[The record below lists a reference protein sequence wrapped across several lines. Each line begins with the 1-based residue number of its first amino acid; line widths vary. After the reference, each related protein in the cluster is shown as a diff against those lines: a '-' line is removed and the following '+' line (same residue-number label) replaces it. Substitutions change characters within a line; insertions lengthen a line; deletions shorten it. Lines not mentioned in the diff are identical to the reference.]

1 MKRFD
6 FNELIEKAFCLGYEE
21 AQKEFARKDY
31 EGLTKRQK
39 EALRQRRRDYAKSLN
54 EKRNSFREQMEDF
67 DWENPEAFNSISSK
81 SGVAGGGVKSTITT
95 ETSRGGRTGKAYK
108 DLHKKTHLGEMLNQ
122 SERASKL
129 MRENVEK
136 EVKPGRAAKGSDFY
150 TNETLNV
157 LGKSKGD
164 SKKFDRDN
172 KVRDH
177 YSKNDGEFFG
187 RKESNFRTN
196 EKLNEKL
203 KNLKERKQSEKEY
216 AGLFDKMDAKERL
229 ENIKKIRTSK
239 NLKKAGLALAGTA
252 AAAGIAYGAKK
263 LYDKR
268 KKAREEAKKNKEQNK
283 KAED

>member
-1 MKRFD
+1 MKRFE
-6 FNELIEKAFCLGYEE
+6 FNELIEKAFSLGYEE

-95 ETSRGGRTGKAYK
+95 ETGRGGRTGKAYK
-108 DLHKKTHLGEMLNQ
+108 ELHKKTHLGEMLNQ

-136 EVKPGRAAKGSDFY
+136 EIKPGRAAKGSDFL
-150 TNETLNV
+150 TNETLNR
-157 LGKSKGD
+157 LGKSKGK
-164 SKKFDRDN
+164 SRKWDRDHE
-172 KVRDH
+172 VRSP
-177 YSKNDGEFFG
+177 YSMNDGYFYG
-187 RKESNFRTN
+187 VKESDFKNN
-196 EKLNEKL
+196 EELNEKL
-203 KNLKERKQSEKEY
+203 KNLKKRKQAEKEY
-216 AGLFDKMDAKERL
+216 AGLFDKITAKERL

-239 NLKKAGLALAGTA
+239 NLKKAGLALAATA
-252 AAAGIAYGAKK
+252 AVAGTAYGAKK
-263 LYDKR
+263 LYDK
-268 KKAREEAKKNKEQNK
+268 KKKKEAEKEQNK

>member
-54 EKRNSFREQMEDF
+54 EKRNSFRDQLEDF

-136 EVKPGRAAKGSDFY
+136 EVKPGRAAKGRDYY
-150 TNETLNV
+150 TNKDLN
-157 LGKSKGD
+157 LIGKIKGE
-164 SKKFDRDN
+164 SKKWDRDN
-172 KVRDH
+172 KVRDR
-177 YSKNDGEFFG
+177 YSKHDDKFFDEI
-187 RKESNFRTN
+187 KESNFRNN

-203 KNLKERKQSEKEY
+203 KNFKERKQAEKEY
-216 AGLFDKMDAKERL
+216 AGLFDKIEAKERL

-252 AAAGIAYGAKK
+252 AAAGVAYGAKK

-268 KKAREEAKKNKEQNK
+268 KKAKEAEKEQNK

>member
-1 MKRFD
+1 
-6 FNELIEKAFCLGYEE
+6 
-21 AQKEFARKDY
+21 
-31 EGLTKRQK
+31 
-39 EALRQRRRDYAKSLN
+39 
-54 EKRNSFREQMEDF
+54 
-67 DWENPEAFNSISSK
+67 
-81 SGVAGGGVKSTITT
+81 
-95 ETSRGGRTGKAYK
+95 
-108 DLHKKTHLGEMLNQ
+108 MLNQ

-150 TNETLNV
+150 TNETLNI

-164 SKKFDRDN
+164 NKKWDRDN
-172 KVRDH
+172 KVRDY

-252 AAAGIAYGAKK
+252 AVASAVYGAKK
-263 LYDKR
+263 LYDK
-268 KKAREEAKKNKEQNK
+268 KKKKKEQEEQNK